1 MGWLGRWVQT
11 SFPVAYSGGNQSNP
25 PNVERA
31 LLPVAVLGQFGAVLR
46 GGCAAGLD
54 NGQKCPFYGG
64 GAAVGGD
71 ACDRC

>member
-11 SFPVAYSGGNQSNP
+11 SFPVAYSGGDQSNP

-31 LLPVAVLGQFGAVLR
+31 LLPVAVLGQFGDR
-46 GGCAAGLD
+46 KCAAGLD
-54 NGQKCPFYGG
+54 NGQECSFYGG
-64 GAAVGGD
+64 GAAVGGN